1 MNKKIII
8 VIIAVVA
15 ILAVIVGAVVL
26 NNNDNNEMSANDENN
41 TTLSNNEELSSNKE
55 NITENNNEQNGNLAN
70 TDKKILIAYFSYSG
84 NTEIA
89 AKEIQ
94 NQVGGDLFEINR
106 KEEYSSSNLSDEAQ
120 DEIENNQRPE
130 LAEQVT
136 NMEEYDVVFVGY
148 PVWWHRAPAV
158 INSFLESYDLSGKTV
173 IPFCTSASSDID
185 ETLESFNSSCNS
197 NNILEGITIS
207 GSSANSNSGK
217 EKIRNWITSL
227 DL

>member
-1 MNKKIII
+1 MSKKIIVGII
-8 VIIAVVA
+8 VVIA
-15 ILAVIVGAVVL
+15 ILAVIVGAIVI
-26 NNNDNNEMSANDENN
+26 NNNSDNNQISFNDEN
-41 TTLSNNEELSSNKE
+41 TVLNEENATE
-55 NITENNNEQNGNLAN
+55 TNEENNNLAN

-84 NTEIA
+84 NTETT

-106 KEEYSSSNLSDEAQ
+106 KEEYSSSNLTDEAK
-120 DEIENNQRPE
+120 DEIENNKRPE

-136 NMEEYDVVFVGY
+136 NMDEYNVVFVGY
-148 PVWWHRAPAV
+148 PVWWHSTPVV

-173 IPFCTSASSDID
+173 IPFCTSGGSDIK
-185 ETLESFNSSCNS
+185 ETLESFKSSCNS

-207 GSSANSNSGK
+207 GSSGNSDSGK
-217 EKIRNWITSL
+217 EKIRNWITGL